1 MVYGLHSVSV
11 GPRVARGAA
20 TRPCGVHTA
29 AGSLAGERLGWL
41 ERSSARRL
49 GGTAFSA
56 GAGARKQPKG
66 ALVAKSS
73 LSSGELEK
81 PERPNVPAPE
91 ESSSPRAPPAP
102 LEAPLGGDDAAAPA
116 RGNVA
121 EELLYEVNPDVIKAD
136 LERARELLQ
145 TESKVSVTVL
155 RLNKAGLVCKF
166 SELLEAFVPVAQL
179 SSYTRQFYRE
189 EWVGFAG
196 DGEERQQRPRR
207 KNKAKSLVGE
217 NIDVCVI
224 GVRDEEAGEGP
235 KFAQKHMVVMSE
247 KKAEEIGVNEVFD
260 VTERGDVVE
269 CYVKTITHF
278 GIFVKLGAIDALIHK
293 SQVWIPEMEER
304 GEDIM
309 LDEAKLSSYF
319 QLGDR
324 LQAVVIKIDREKSQI
339 SLSMKALV
347 PDRSKLSL
355 SEIAQEMKNITTKN
369 EAWAIPEMVQIGST
383 LDGMAEIEEVVP
395 GPCVKSGA
403 VAPDFQVLLSSK
415 EFEDGYEI
423 FARKGFQVQEARVK
437 TQLGRPQLKALLQSV
452 SSQALN

>member
-1 MVYGLHSVSV
+1 MVYGLYSVNV
-11 GPRVARGAA
+11 GPRVARGTAA
-20 TRPCGVHTA
+20 RPCVNATA
-29 AGSLAGERLGWL
+29 AGSLAGERLWALG
-41 ERSSARRL
+41 SSARRL
-49 GGTAFSA
+49 GGMAF
-56 GAGARKQPKG
+56 GAGATRRPG
-66 ALVAKSS
+66 ALLAKSS
-73 LSSGELEK
+73 LGSGELEK
-81 PERPNVPAPE
+81 PERPNIPPPA
-91 ESSSPRAPPAP
+91 ESSSPRAPPTP
-102 LEAPLGGDDAAAPA
+102 LESLAGDLAAAPA
-116 RGNVA
+116 RGNVS
-121 EELLYEVNPDVIKAD
+121 EELLYEVNPDVIKKD
-136 LERARELLQ
+136 LERARELMR
-145 TESKVSVTVL
+145 TETKVSVTVL

-189 EWVGFAG
+189 EWVGFS
-196 DGEERQQRPRR
+196 GEGEQPQQRRPR
-207 KNKAKSLVGE
+207 KSKAKSLVGE

-224 GVRDEEAGEGP
+224 GVRDDEAPAAGGDSP
-235 KFAQKHMVVMSE
+235 KFGQKHMVVMSE
-247 KKAEEIGVNEVFD
+247 KKAEDIGVNEVFD
-260 VTERGDVVE
+260 VTEKGDVVE

-309 LDEAKLSSYF
+309 LDEAKLSSFF

-324 LQAVVIKIDREKSQI
+324 LQAVVIKIDREKAQI

-369 EAWAIPEMVQIGST
+369 EAWAIPEMVQIGAT

-437 TQLGRPQLKALLQSV
+437 TKLGRTQLKTLLQSV